1 MRAAVRRAGGLLLAL
16 AALALVAQA
25 DADVTAAAPA
35 RVDDVVHQANLVY
48 RTSGTFA
55 LGGLPLTLHGR
66 TTTSWRVADERYET
80 HLHTDTIDFDELSR
94 GRVGPDGALL
104 PDHFTEKRPFHAPE
118 SVGIDWSNRTI
129 QFGPAAPVPAPDAG
143 AQDRLSL
150 QFELARLRARHPE
163 SFAAGTTH
171 AVTMI
176 GTHSLDPWTFT
187 VAQEETIETGLGDT
201 RAVRFR
207 ARRPVRDVEE
217 TIEIWLGVDL
227 HWMPVR
233 IRMVDR
239 NGAVIDSVLQ
249 SAEFP

>member
-1 MRAAVRRAGGLLLAL
+1 
-16 AALALVAQA
+16 
-25 DADVTAAAPA
+25 
-35 RVDDVVHQANLVY
+35 
-48 RTSGTFA
+48 
-55 LGGLPLTLHGR
+55 
-66 TTTSWRVADERYET
+66 
-80 HLHTDTIDFDELSR
+80 
-94 GRVGPDGALL
+94 
-104 PDHFTEKRPFHAPE
+104 
-118 SVGIDWSNRTI
+118 VGIDWSNRTI

-143 AQDRLSL
+143 AEDRLSL
-150 QFELARLRARHPE
+150 QFELARLRARPPE
-163 SFAAGTTH
+163 SFATGSTH

-187 VAQEETIETGLGDT
+187 VAQEETIETGLGNT
-201 RAVRFR
+201 RAVRFW

-239 NGAVIDSVLQ
+239 NGAVIDSILQ